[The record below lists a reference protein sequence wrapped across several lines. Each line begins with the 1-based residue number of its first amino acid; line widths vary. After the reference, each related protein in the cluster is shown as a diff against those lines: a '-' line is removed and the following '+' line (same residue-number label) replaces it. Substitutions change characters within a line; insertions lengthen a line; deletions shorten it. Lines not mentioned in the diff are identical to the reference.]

1 MQADRAQ
8 PGHGGEPDT
17 AQRSARRAPERR
29 TDGPLWAMAPRQ
41 INRAWLPAAL
51 RRLSFNV
58 INAHERPVRMAVDP
72 GRADAQDDA
81 AGAERGKLSPLQ
93 RLLFGFPSLPHALVA
108 YPVYSLLP
116 AYYAA
121 NTRVTLV
128 EIGAIAAASRIFDA
142 VNDPVIGYLSDR
154 TRTRFGGRK
163 PWYFAS
169 IIFLLAG
176 SFFLLTP
183 PPDAT
188 IIYFALWSTVLYTGF
203 TMFEVPRSAWS
214 SEVTRDYMERSRLGA
229 YVGWFNIAG
238 SFTVYVIPIFISLFT
253 GSSAV
258 GESTM
263 YGISFVY
270 FVLMPLAIILAV
282 RFVPKGVEVARKP
295 VSFGSLVRTM
305 WKCRPLLRFYTI
317 TALWGL
323 GQGVFISSSFL
334 FQTEYMNLDEQVPYI
349 MITFFASGM
358 IFMPV
363 WSRILTTADRHRVW
377 GVFVALSS
385 MAGLVTLLLP
395 RGPEAF
401 IPILGL
407 TLVRGFLGTPQN
419 FLPGAV
425 LSDVIDYDTLKS
437 GSNKAGNL
445 FAFQM
450 LIIKITMAL
459 GGALAFFIFD
469 LSGLRIGEPGTPSSD
484 FGIITC
490 YLLIPIVLHVA
501 MAGLC
506 WNFPITRKRHAII
519 QKRLAQRAQRASRD
533 HEAAESRAALAG

>member
-1 MQADRAQ
+1 VPENADGAK
-8 PGHGGEPDT
+8 
-17 AQRSARRAPERR
+17 PE
-29 TDGPLWAMAPRQ
+29 
-41 INRAWLPAAL
+41 
-51 RRLSFNV
+51 
-58 INAHERPVRMAVDP
+58 
-72 GRADAQDDA
+72 
-81 AGAERGKLSPLQ
+81 KLSPLQ

-121 NTRVTLV
+121 NTKVTLV

-163 PWYFAS
+163 PWYLAS
-169 IIFLLAG
+169 IVFLLAG
-176 SFFLLTP
+176 SIFLLTP

-188 IIYFALWSTVLYTGF
+188 ILYFALWSTVLYTGF

-229 YVGWFNIAG
+229 SVGWFNIAG
-238 SFTVYVIPIFISLFT
+238 SFTVYAIPIFISFFT

-263 YGISFVY
+263 YGISIVY
-270 FVLMPLAIILAV
+270 IVLMPLAIILAV
-282 RFVPKGVEVARKP
+282 RFVPRGVEVARKP

-305 WKCRPLLRFYTI
+305 WTCRPLLRFYTI

-363 WSRILTTADRHRVW
+363 WSRILQTADRHRVW
-377 GVFVALSS
+377 GLFVALSS

-401 IPILGL
+401 LPILAI

-419 FLPGAV
+419 FLPSAV

-450 LIIKITMAL
+450 LIIKIAMAL
-459 GGALAFFIFD
+459 GGALAFLIFD
-469 LSGLRIGEPGTPSSD
+469 LSGLRIGQPSTPSSD

-490 YLLIPIVLHVA
+490 YLLIPIVLHVS
-501 MAGLC
+501 MAALC
-506 WNFPITRKRHAII
+506 WNFPITRERHAII
-519 QKRLAQRAQRASRD
+519 QKRLAQRAERAAR
-533 HEAAESRAALAG
+533 AAREEDLSTSSAALAT

>member
-1 MQADRAQ
+1 MT
-8 PGHGGEPDT
+8 E
-17 AQRSARRAPERR
+17 
-29 TDGPLWAMAPRQ
+29 
-41 INRAWLPAAL
+41 
-51 RRLSFNV
+51 
-58 INAHERPVRMAVDP
+58 NAN
-72 GRADAQDDA
+72 
-81 AGAERGKLSPLQ
+81 GAEPRKLTALQ
-93 RLLFGFPSLPHALVA
+93 RTLFGFPSLPHALVA

-121 NTRVTLV
+121 HTKVTLV

-154 TRTRFGGRK
+154 THTRYGGRK
-163 PWYFAS
+163 PWYLAS

-176 SFFLLTP
+176 SIFLLTP

-188 IIYFALWSTVLYTGF
+188 ILYFAIWSTILYTGF

-214 SEVTRDYMERSRLGA
+214 SEVTRDYMDRSRLTA
-229 YVGWFNIAG
+229 SVGWFNIAG
-238 SFTVYVIPIFISLFT
+238 SFTVYAIPIVVSLFT

-263 YGISFVY
+263 YGISFIY
-270 FVLMPLAIILAV
+270 IVLMPIAIILAV
-282 RFVPKGVEVARKP
+282 RFVPRGVEVARKS
-295 VSFGSLVRTM
+295 VSIKSIMSTM
-305 WKCRPLLRFYTI
+305 WRCRPLLRFYAI

-349 MITFFASGM
+349 MITFFASGL

-363 WSRILTTADRHRVW
+363 WSRILIKADRHRVW
-377 GVFVALSS
+377 GLFVALSS
-385 MAGLVTLLLP
+385 VAGIVTLLLP

-401 IPILGL
+401 LPILAL

-419 FLPGAV
+419 FLPSAV

-450 LIIKITMAL
+450 LLIKITMAI
-459 GGALAFFIFD
+459 GGALAFFILD
-469 LSGLRIGEPGTPSSD
+469 VSGLKIGGPSTPSSD

-490 YLLIPIVLHVA
+490 YLLIPATLHIS
-501 MAGLC
+501 MAVLC

-519 QKRLAQRAQRASRD
+519 QKRLNLIAQRAARA
-533 HEAAESRAALAG
+533 ENLAESSVPGG

>member
-1 MQADRAQ
+1 MSENAN
-8 PGHGGEPDT
+8 
-17 AQRSARRAPERR
+17 APEPQNL
-29 TDGPLWAMAPRQ
+29 TW
-41 INRAWLPAAL
+41 
-51 RRLSFNV
+51 
-58 INAHERPVRMAVDP
+58 
-72 GRADAQDDA
+72 
-81 AGAERGKLSPLQ
+81 LQ
-93 RLLFGFPSLPHALVA
+93 RTLFGFPSLPHALVA

-121 NTRVTLV
+121 NTKVTLV

-142 VNDPVIGYLSDR
+142 VNDPIIGYLSDR

-163 PWYFAS
+163 PWYLAS
-169 IIFLLAG
+169 IVFLLAG
-176 SFFLLTP
+176 SIFLLTP

-188 IIYFALWSTVLYTGF
+188 IVYFAIWSTVLYTGF

-214 SEVTRDYMERSRLGA
+214 SEVTRDYMERSRLA
-229 YVGWFNIAG
+229 SSVGWFNIAG
-238 SFTVYVIPIFISLFT
+238 SFTVYAIPIFISFFT

-263 YGISFVY
+263 YGISLVY
-270 FVLMPLAIILAV
+270 IVLMPIAIILAV
-282 RFVPKGVEVARKP
+282 RFVPKGVEVARKSI
-295 VSFGSLVRTM
+295 SFRSLLKTM
-305 WKCRPLLRFYTI
+305 WSCKPLLRFYMI

-363 WSRILTTADRHRVW
+363 WSRILTKVDRHRIW

-385 MAGLVTLLLP
+385 IAGLATLLLP

-401 IPILGL
+401 LPILAI

-425 LSDVIDYDTLKS
+425 LSDIIDYDTLKS

-450 LIIKITMAL
+450 LLIKITMAL
-459 GGALAFFIFD
+459 GGALAFLVFD
-469 LSGLRIGEPGTPSSD
+469 ITGLKIGQPSTPSSD

-490 YLLIPIVLHVA
+490 YLLIPISLHVA
-501 MAGLC
+501 MAALC
-506 WNFPITRKRHAII
+506 WNFPITRRRHAVI
-519 QKRLAQRAQRASRD
+519 QKRLGLK
-533 HEAAESRAALAG
+533 AERAARAEGLTDTRME